1 MSKKRIFWNTYDPLG
16 MNRVVKF
23 PELFE
28 ICLAV
33 FAPES
38 KSYTSKFYFLEH
50 LAETGGALRAGPH
63 SENLEYASCDLSF
76 AGFTFKVEYATCG
89 DGRLLLLVTPLA
101 VADPFTLIVVEVKR
115 AWGLEGEVELSV
127 RGHLSVE
134 QGRQVGAEAD
144 LENNKIIS
152 FPCLDEKVMEILAGQ
167 DFHSVH
173 YPGTP
178 LTCGLYSSEA
188 KLIEDLKSKGEL
200 NEKKGKG
207 EIAALGFSA
216 RLKLRVIA
224 SLKDGSLNEPTTM
237 SHDIDKMI
245 NKARLSYEEN
255 CLKVEG
261 GPFAGCAQ
269 ALTSAINWCACWDQ
283 INKRAYTPITRA
295 WIDNYMVKIGFDK
308 AARGP
313 LIGLWDNLFNALLH
327 SIESKGLAEGNIE
340 SVLADSALVE
350 GEYPPNYIA
359 SSFRSGDRSQPPI
372 GSLAVWKVYQR
383 FGNYQF
389 LKWAYPR
396 LKKWHLWWK
405 KRRDGN
411 KDGLLEWG
419 STFPVKEPG
428 NSAGEL
434 FGAKCESGMDNS
446 PLFDEAK
453 YDPKI
458 GTLNLVDIG
467 LNSLFA
473 ADARYLSKIARE
485 LGLKLDSKEFLDEYE
500 LLKERIDKK
509 LFSEEKGAY
518 LDRYW
523 SGEFSSRIAPT
534 TFYPLMAKIPT
545 LKRARLIIKEHLLN
559 RDEFWGEFV
568 IPSISRDDQAF
579 NDQIYWRGRIWPSMN
594 YLVYLGLKEYELEKI
609 AYEFA
614 KKSVE
619 LFMRE
624 WKEKGHCHENYNA
637 LTGSGDDVPVPTK
650 KFSQG
655 SDRFYSWGA
664 LLTLMGIE
672 EIIDVEMDEGIRF
685 GCYFLKEKS
694 ILSNIKL
701 KGSSYRI
708 ETHRAETVAFREGK
722 PFFSSNP
729 GTNIRNY
736 TKSRDFLKFRAC
748 GDGKTKITILEFSPR
763 AEVLLMIGKGKKKTL
778 KANNKGAVTF
788 NVELSSK
795 YTEFVL
801 KRDPLT
807 KPY

>member
-1 MSKKRIFWNTYDPLG
+1 MSKRIFWNTYDPLG

-28 ICLAV
+28 ICLSV

-76 AGFTFKVEYATCG
+76 AGFTFKIEYATSG
-89 DGRLLLLVTPLA
+89 DGGFLLLVTPIA
-101 VADPFTLIVVEVKR
+101 VADPFTLIVVEVKK
-115 AWGLEGEVELSV
+115 AWDLEGEVEL
-127 RGHLSVE
+127 R
-134 QGRQVGAEAD
+134 
-144 LENNKIIS
+144 NKKIIS
-152 FPCLDEKVMEILAGQ
+152 FPCADEKVMEVLAGQ

-188 KLIEDLKSKGEL
+188 ELIEDLKLKGEL

-207 EIAALGFSA
+207 KIATLGFSA
-216 RLKLRVIA
+216 RLKLRVVA
-224 SLKDGSLNEPTTM
+224 SSCRGLIHQARSCRGLIHQACSYQPTTM
-237 SHDIDKMI
+237 SQDIDKMI
-245 NKARLSYEEN
+245 NKARLSYERG

-269 ALTSAINWCACWDQ
+269 ALTSVINWCACWDQ
-283 INKRAYTPITRA
+283 VNKRAYTPITRA
-295 WIDNYMVKIGFDK
+295 WIDNYMVKIGFDR

-313 LIGLWDNLFNALLH
+313 LLGLWDNLFNALLH

-340 SVLADSALVE
+340 SVLADSALID

-359 SSFRSGDRSQPPI
+359 SSVRSGDRSQPPI
-372 GSLAVWKVYQR
+372 GSLVVWKVYQR

-389 LKWAYPR
+389 LKWVYPR

-405 KRRDGN
+405 KYRDGN
-411 KDGLLEWG
+411 RDGLLEWG

-473 ADARYLSKIARE
+473 ADARYLSKIAE
-485 LGLKLDSKEFLDEYE
+485 KLGLKLDREEFLDEYD
-500 LLKERIDKK
+500 LFKERINNE
-509 LFSEEKGAY
+509 LYSSEKGAY

-523 SGEFSSRIAPT
+523 SGEFSARIAPT
-534 TFYPLMAKIPT
+534 TFYPLLAKIPT
-545 LKRARLIIKEHLLN
+545 LKRARLITKEHLLN

-568 IPSISRDDQAF
+568 IPSISRNDQAF
-579 NDQIYWRGRIWPSMN
+579 NDQLYWRGRIWPSMN
-594 YLVYLGLKEYELEKI
+594 YLVYLGLKECELEKT

-619 LFMRE
+619 LFMKE

-637 LTGSGDDVPVPTK
+637 LTGSGDDVPVPTE

-664 LLTLMGIE
+664 LLTLMGVE

-708 ETHRAETVAFREGK
+708 ETHQAETVAFREEK
-722 PFFSSNP
+722 VFFSSSP
-729 GTNIRNY
+729 GVNIRNY
-736 TKSRDFLKFRAC
+736 TKSLDFLKFRAC
-748 GDGKTKITILEFSPR
+748 GRGKTKITIWEFNPR
-763 AEVLLMIGKGKKKTL
+763 AKVLLMIGKGGKRTL
-778 KANNKGAVTF
+778 KANNEGAITF
-788 NVELSSK
+788 NVELGSK
-795 YTEFVL
+795 YTKFVL
-801 KRDPLT
+801 KV
-807 KPY
+807 